1 MPDRSIFYQ
10 DATKASYLV
19 CPDGEQITVHSL
31 GGTLYYKTTA
41 DVTSDDSDGSI
52 ESAASAAL
60 TAPVWAIT
68 AQGAM
73 TQLLVETDAA

>member
-19 CPDGEQITVHSL
+19 CPPGQAITVHAGS
-31 GGTLYYKTTA
+31 GTLYYGA
-41 DVTSDDSDGSI
+41 SRDVTQDSADGSI
-52 ESAASAAL
+52 ESAASATL
-60 TAPVWAIT
+60 SAPVWAIT

-73 TQLLVETDAA
+73 TQLLVETTDA

>member
-19 CPDGEQITVHSL
+19 CPAGQQIAVHSL
-31 GGTLYYKTTA
+31 GGTLYYKAAA

-52 ESAASAAL
+52 ATTESAAL

-68 AQGAM
+68 AQGTE
-73 TQLLVETDAA
+73 TQLLVETTDA